1 MLPSARIVRLRLCAA
16 TILCVSALP
25 LSTRVA
31 AQGVPRPHEGL
42 AEAPGY
48 GHWAAAVDS
57 SREIIHAYMDQLG
70 VPGTSAAVA
79 VDGRVVWAEGFGLA
93 DVENQVPALPRTRF
107 RIASISKAVTA
118 AAVGLLY
125 QEGRLD
131 LDAPVQRYVPSF
143 PVKAK
148 GTVTTRLLAGHLAG
162 VRHYRG
168 LEFESSEHYDDVVD
182 ALSIFE
188 NDTLLSVP
196 GTRYSY
202 STYGWNLVSAVI
214 QGASGEKFLTYMR
227 THVLD
232 PLGMRQTVAEYE
244 DSIILGRGRQYERGR
259 DGRLLNAPYVDNSNK
274 WAGGGYLSTAS
285 DLVRYGSSY
294 LEGTL
299 LRPETVAL
307 MWTSQR
313 TTSGEETGYGIGWF
327 TGTVDGHREV
337 WHTGGA
343 VGGSTILLIR
353 PDDRVVVAVLTN
365 LENARPTRPARD
377 IAGLFVAAR
386 RQTGNR

>member
-1 MLPSARIVRLRLCAA
+1 MLPSARMVRLRLRAA
-16 TILCVSALP
+16 TLLCVSTLP
-25 LSTRVA
+25 FATRVA

-48 GHWAAAVDS
+48 GHRAAAVDS
-57 SREIIHAYMDQLG
+57 SREIIHAYMDHLG
-70 VPGTSAAVA
+70 VPGA
-79 VDGRVVWAEGFGLA
+79 
-93 DVENQVPALPRTRF
+93 
-107 RIASISKAVTA
+107 SKAA

-131 LDAPVQRYVPSF
+131 LDAPVQRHVPSF

-148 GTVTTRLLAGHLAG
+148 GTVTARLLAGHLAG

-168 LEFESSEHYDDVVD
+168 LEFESSKHYDDVVD

-244 DSIILGRGRQYERGR
+244 DSIIVGRGRQYERGR
-259 DGRLLNAPYVDNSNK
+259 DGRLFNAPYVDNSNK

-294 LEGTL
+294 LQGTL

-353 PDDRVVVAVLTN
+353 PDHRVVVTVLTN
-365 LENARPTRPARD
+365 LENGRPTRPARD

>member
-1 MLPSARIVRLRLCAA
+1 MEDRMLLSPRVVGLRLSAAVLLCFSLLPSPARIG
-16 TILCVSALP
+16 
-25 LSTRVA
+25 

-48 GHWAAAVDS
+48 GRWSAAVDS
-57 SREIIHAYMDQLG
+57 SRELIQAYMGRLG
-70 VPGTSAAVA
+70 VPGASAAVA

-93 DVENQVPALPRTRF
+93 DVENQVPVLPRTKF

-168 LEFESSEHYDDVVD
+168 LEFESSRHYGDVVD
-182 ALSIFE
+182 ALSMFE

-196 GTRYSY
+196 GTKYSY
-202 STYGWNLVSAVI
+202 STYGWDLISAVI

-232 PLGMRQTVAEYE
+232 PLGMRQTVAEFE
-244 DSIILGRGRQYERGR
+244 DSIIVGRGRQYERGR
-259 DGRLLNAPYVDNSNK
+259 DGRLFNAPYVDNSNK

-299 LRPETVAL
+299 LKPETVTL

-313 TTSGEETGYGIGWF
+313 TTSGEQTGYGIGWF
-327 TGTVDGHREV
+327 TGSVEGHREV

-353 PDDRVVVAVLTN
+353 PDDEVVVAILTN
-365 LENARPTRPARD
+365 LGNAPPTGPARE
-377 IAGLFVAAR
+377 IAGLFAVAR
-386 RQTGNR
+386 R

>member
-1 MLPSARIVRLRLCAA
+1 MFRLPRVVRVPLAVAA
-16 TILCVSALP
+16 AVCILP
-25 LSTRVA
+25 LSSSRVA
-31 AQGVPRPHEGL
+31 AQNAPRPHEGL
-42 AEAPGY
+42 AEAPAY
-48 GHWAAAVDS
+48 GRWAAAVDS
-57 SREIIHAYMDQLG
+57 ARQLIHAHMDRLG
-70 VPGTSAAVA
+70 IPGASVA
-79 VDGRVVWAEGFGLA
+79 VSVDGTVVWAEGFGLA
-93 DVENQVPALPRTRF
+93 DVENQVAVQPRTKL
-107 RIASISKAVTA
+107 RIASISKAVTST
-118 AAVGLLY
+118 AVGLLY
-125 QEGRLD
+125 QKGKLD

-143 PVKAK
+143 PVKKK

-168 LEFESSEHYDDVVD
+168 LEFESARHYDDVVD

-196 GTRYSY
+196 GTKYSY
-202 STYGWNLVSAVI
+202 STYGWNLISAVV

-232 PLGMRQTVAEYE
+232 PLGLRQTVAEYE
-244 DSIILGRGRQYERGR
+244 DSIIIGRGRQYQRGR
-259 DGRLLNAPYVDNSNK
+259 DGRLVNAPYVDNSNK

-285 DLVRYGSSY
+285 DLVRYGSSF

-299 LRPETVAL
+299 LKPETVSL

-313 TTSGEETGYGIGWF
+313 TASGEETGYGIGWF
-327 TGTVDGHREV
+327 TGNVDGHREV

-353 PDDRVVVAVLTN
+353 PDDEVVVAILTN
-365 LENARPTRPARD
+365 LESARPTGPARE
-377 IAGLFVAAR
+377 IAGLFAAAR
-386 RQTGNR
+386 R